1 MNFSCQLLRL
11 SSCINRLTFPWLLY
25 LLVIRKQSFLSKNQM
40 IRKPFSLIVLLF
52 LPVLSLLFSVHAFSD
67 QPLDKNGLKREIMIL
82 SRTREKAVRDLK
94 QNSNHA
100 DKRQFVSYLDK
111 RIASLCET
119 LASGFGFKEISG
131 LHCPPVIVFVP
142 SETAKTL
149 PPPDESIKKAD
160 TDLLRSLGDF
170 DDLLKREQERI
181 ENETMQARQG
191 AGEKGSGYGKSSGGL
206 KNSSGT
212 EMGTDDGTRGS
223 QERDSERDGRNRQEG
238 KGPSGDRDSPQE
250 NPSGTKIQ
258 GATVPSAKAHGP
270 GSLSGDDDIVARQ
283 LREAAEREKD
293 PELKKRLW
301 EEYRKYKEGQK

>member
-1 MNFSCQLLRL
+1 
-11 SSCINRLTFPWLLY
+11 
-25 LLVIRKQSFLSKNQM
+25 M
-40 IRKPFSLIVLLF
+40 IRKPFSPIVLLF
-52 LPVLSLLFSVHAFSD
+52 LPVLSLLFSVHAFSAH
-67 QPLDKNGLKREIMIL
+67 PLDKNELKREIMIL
-82 SRTREKAVRDLK
+82 SRTKEKAVRDLK

-131 LHCPPVIVFVP
+131 LPCPPVTVFVP

-160 TDLLRSLGDF
+160 SALLRSLGDF
-170 DDLLKREQERI
+170 DDLLKREQESI
-181 ENETMQARQG
+181 ENQSIHAGGGT
-191 AGEKGSGYGKSSGGL
+191 GEKGSGYGKSSGGL

-212 EMGTDDGTRGS
+212 ETGTDDGTRGS
-223 QERDSERDGRNRQEG
+223 QKRDSEKDGSNRQKG
-238 KGPSGDRDSPQE
+238 KGLSGDRDSPQE
-250 NPSGTKIQ
+250 NLSGTRIQ
-258 GATVPSAKAHGP
+258 GASVPSAKAHGP
-270 GSLSGDDDIVARQ
+270 GTLSGDDDIVARQ

-301 EEYRKYKEGQK
+301 EEYRKYKEGQR

>member
-1 MNFSCQLLRL
+1 
-11 SSCINRLTFPWLLY
+11 
-25 LLVIRKQSFLSKNQM
+25 M
-40 IRKPFSLIVLLF
+40 IRTPFSLIVLLF
-52 LPVLSLLFSVHAFSD
+52 LPVLLLLFSVHAFSD
-67 QPLDKNGLKREIMIL
+67 QPIDKNGLKREIMIS
-82 SRTREKAVRDLK
+82 SRTREKAVTDLK
-94 QNSNHA
+94 QNGNHA
-100 DKRQFVSYLDK
+100 DKSQFISYLDK

-119 LASGFGFKEISG
+119 LASGFGLKEISG
-131 LHCPPVIVFVP
+131 LPCPPVAISVP
-142 SETAKTL
+142 SGKAKAM
-149 PPPDESIKKAD
+149 PFPDEGIKKAD
-160 TDLLRSLGDF
+160 TVLLRSLGDF

-212 EMGTDDGTRGS
+212 ETGTDDGTRGS
-223 QERDSERDGRNRQEG
+223 QERDSERDGSNRQEG

>member
-1 MNFSCQLLRL
+1 
-11 SSCINRLTFPWLLY
+11 
-25 LLVIRKQSFLSKNQM
+25 M

-52 LPVLSLLFSVHAFSD
+52 LPVLLLLFSVHAFSA

-94 QNSNHA
+94 QNSNYAH
-100 DKRQFVSYLDK
+100 KRQFVAYLDK

-119 LASGFGFKEISG
+119 LASGFGLKEISG
-131 LHCPPVIVFVP
+131 LPCPPVTLFVQP
-142 SETAKTL
+142 GNTQAM
-149 PPPDESIKKAD
+149 PFPDEGIKKAD

-191 AGEKGSGYGKSSGGL
+191 AGEKGSGYEKSSKGL
-206 KNSSGT
+206 KNGSGT
-212 EMGTDDGTRGS
+212 ETGTDDGTRGS
-223 QERDSERDGRNRQEG
+223 QERHSERDGSNRQEG
-238 KGPSGDRDSPQE
+238 EGLSGDRGKTQE
-250 NPSGTKIQ
+250 NSSGTRIQ
-258 GATVPSAKAHGP
+258 GASVPSAKAHGP

-301 EEYRKYKEGQK
+301 EEYRKYKEGQR